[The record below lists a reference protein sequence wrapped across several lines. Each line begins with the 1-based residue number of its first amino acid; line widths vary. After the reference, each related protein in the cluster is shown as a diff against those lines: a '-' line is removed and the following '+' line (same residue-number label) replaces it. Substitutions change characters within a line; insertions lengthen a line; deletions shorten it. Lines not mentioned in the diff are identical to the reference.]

1 MKLSG
6 LFKVSLVATAIS
18 LAGCGGG
25 DININV
31 DETVEQPT
39 TPTNPTTPPTTDE
52 LPGVFSQSLS
62 NEVSAALGRDV
73 TKKVK
78 TEINTK
84 NKKK

>member
-31 DETVEQPT
+31 EETGEQPT
-39 TPTNPTTPPTTDE
+39 TPTNPTTPPTT
-52 LPGVFSQSLS
+52 
-62 NEVSAALGRDV
+62 R
-73 TKKVK
+73 
-78 TEINTK
+78 
-84 NKKK
+84 